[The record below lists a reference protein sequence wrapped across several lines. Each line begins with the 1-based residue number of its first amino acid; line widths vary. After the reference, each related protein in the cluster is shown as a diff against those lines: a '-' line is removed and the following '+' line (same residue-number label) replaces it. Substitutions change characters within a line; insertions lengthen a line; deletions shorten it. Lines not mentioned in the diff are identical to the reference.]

1 MNLQIKTF
9 TCDFLSLLFPRNNL
23 TFFLLSL
30 VAPETAGV
38 WEKSHF
44 SFAFLSS
51 PFQHDYDEEKKTAPG
66 LKIDRKKYEKA
77 VTMCWLKSLLLCT
90 HAEAREESQ
99 RMTRITYEHI
109 FHEIKKNLSGDHC
122 VGRKFLSPKKHRQ
135 RRGPFFSGLFSLS
148 HQKRLSELKELVTA
162 ENGRKN
168 RLKQRHKF
176 SSWCTREKS
185 KRENFIFSR
194 NKHHEQLLQGHA
206 FHSAFSYISPDRT

>member
-1 MNLQIKTF
+1 
-9 TCDFLSLLFPRNNL
+9 
-23 TFFLLSL
+23 
-30 VAPETAGV
+30 
-38 WEKSHF
+38 
-44 SFAFLSS
+44 
-51 PFQHDYDEEKKTAPG
+51 
-66 LKIDRKKYEKA
+66 
-77 VTMCWLKSLLLCT
+77 MCWLKSLLLCT

-185 KRENFIFSR
+185 KRENFIFLSKQASR
-194 NKHHEQLLQGHA
+194 AASPRTCFSLCFFLYFTWSHIKTSSLFCTQLSLFHKHFASAGMRKQQQQHFHRTAA
-206 FHSAFSYISPDRT
+206 F